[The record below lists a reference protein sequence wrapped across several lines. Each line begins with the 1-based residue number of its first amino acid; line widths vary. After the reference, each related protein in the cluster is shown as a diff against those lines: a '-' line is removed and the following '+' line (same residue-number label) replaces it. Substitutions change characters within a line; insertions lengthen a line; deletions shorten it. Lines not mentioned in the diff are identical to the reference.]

1 MLFRS
6 QQLENLLRSNPS
18 IRIELEGHTDD
29 IGGDSFNKTL
39 SQKRA
44 NAVKAFMVKEGIEA
58 GRITAV
64 GYGETRPLVSNDDE
78 ESGRAINRRVA
89 FRVLK

>member
-1 MLFRS
+1 
-6 QQLENLLRSNPS
+6 
-18 IRIELEGHTDD
+18 
-29 IGGDSFNKTL
+29 
-39 SQKRA
+39 
-44 NAVKAFMVKEGIEA
+44 MVKEGIEA